1 MSNGTLVGYR
11 TAKIDTLRPHPRNDG
26 IYGDPRDSQDF
37 HNFVQ
42 DCRENGIHPLIIAE
56 DGTIIGGHRRYYA
69 AIELEM
75 TELPVAV
82 YRYPSPVDML
92 AALVADNNARIK
104 ANWQMANEVAVLT
117 EVETERAKQR
127 MATSGPGIYGGK
139 PGMVP
144 GSQGQNGKAR
154 DIVGAQL
161 GISGAT
167 VDRLMTVKQAV
178 DALRA
183 TGDHAAADELITL
196 ANRSVKAAAQHARV
210 AVKSPNVA
218 PKRAQP
224 EIESYTVAQWQAF
237 TDDRK
242 ADLLNRAGNKGLN
255 ETNDNV
261 EWALWTWNP
270 VSGCLHNC
278 AYCYARDIANR
289 FYSHLPEGERFTPV
303 LYPDRLTA
311 PANTR
316 VPDLTDIADPVQR
329 MRLQNIFTC
338 SMADLFGKWVPSE
351 WIHAVL
357 KTAWN
362 NPQWN
367 FLFLTKFP
375 IRMAEFEFPPNT
387 WIGTT
392 VDSQHAVE
400 RAEKAFRKIRAG
412 GYEGV
417 AWLSC
422 EPMLERLTFTSLEMF
437 DWVVMGGSSKST
449 QTPEFIPNAEWW
461 HHLWS
466 QADAADIPVYLKTN
480 LGIPDHARW
489 RQYPHRGTRS

>member
-11 TAKIDTLRPHPRNDG
+11 TAKIDTLRPHPRNND

-42 DCRENGIHPLIIAE
+42 DCRENGIHPLIVAD
-56 DGTIIGGHRRYYA
+56 DGTIVGGHRRYYA
-69 AIELEM
+69 ALELEM

-92 AALVADNNARIK
+92 AALVADNNARVK
-104 ANWQMANEVAVLT
+104 GNWQIANEAAILT
-117 EVETERAKQR
+117 EVEQERAKQR
-127 MATSGPGIYGGK
+127 QESTRFGTVVI
-139 PGMVP
+139 P
-144 GSQGQNGKAR
+144 GSPPAENGKTR
-154 DIVGAQL
+154 DLVGAQL

-178 DALRA
+178 DTLRDA
-183 TGDHAAADELITL
+183 GDTESAEELIGLT
-196 ANRSVKAAAQHARV
+196 NRSIKAAAQHARV
-210 AVKSPNVA
+210 MVKAPEVA
-218 PKRAQP
+218 PRRAP
-224 EIESYTVAQWQAF
+224 LDIESYTVTQWQALSN
-237 TDDRK
+237 DRK
-242 ADLLNRAGNKGLN
+242 VDLLSRAGRKGLN

-303 LYPDRLTA
+303 FYPDRLTA

-316 VPDLTDIADPVQR
+316 VPDLTGIDDPVQR
-329 MRLQNIFTC
+329 MGLQNIFTC

-357 KTAWN
+357 KTAWD

-422 EPMLERLTFTSLEMF
+422 EPMMERLTFTSLDMF

-449 QTPEFIPNAEWW
+449 QTPEFFPPAEWW

-466 QADAADIPVYLKTN
+466 QADAANIPVYLKTN

-489 RQYPHRGTRS
+489 RQYPQRGTRS